1 MMNEGLKRHIRYV
14 SMYQAKTFFI
24 IFLGGLIYGLFMIAT
39 SAFDSPAD
47 MIKFIEMML
56 AIFPCSLILNYIRY
70 HIDFCLSMGCTRR
83 NIYLSIY
90 VLAAELLAESLAV
103 VLLLYMVTSQ
113 PITVDMILS
122 YIAYELVSIISG
134 IISGFLIRRFGY
146 AKMLLVLLLFYIGL
160 CFLTLKR
167 VLSLSSSFII
177 IGSVLILYG
186 LVVTFFVK
194 QMINRL

>member
-1 MMNEGLKRHIRYV
+1 MNEGLKRHIRYV
-14 SMYQAKTFFI
+14 SMYQSKTFFI

-103 VLLLYMVTSQ
+103 VLLLYAVTSQ
-113 PITVDMILS
+113 PITADMILS
-122 YIAYELVSIISG
+122 YIAYELVSVISG

-160 CFLTLKR
+160 CLLTLNR
-167 VLSLSSSFII
+167 VLSVSTSFII

-186 LVVTFFVK
+186 LLVTFFVK
-194 QMINRL
+194 MINRL